1 MCDSKE
7 LLVGFLYEELD
18 PSAKRTFEKH
28 LGTCAE
34 CRAELAEL
42 GTTRG
47 QIALWTPPE
56 SDLGFRI
63 VRGAAAPTPAP
74 RFRIAP
80 AWGLAAAAVLVMA
93 AGAAI
98 ANIDVRYGQD
108 GLVVRTG
115 WNHGVDAPASA
126 EPGDGSGVANV
137 DWKAQAQQL
146 DRRLRD
152 LEATISARSAASPVQ
167 RAAASGSM
175 SDVEVLQRVREMMGQ
190 SETRQQRA
198 VARQIAEITRNFE
211 AQRKLDL
218 AAIDQGMTRL
228 QNTSGAEVKQYR
240 DVIQRMVKAN
250 YPTK

>member
-7 LLVGFLYEELD
+7 LLVGFLYDELD
-18 PSAKRTFEKH
+18 SSAKRTFEKH
-28 LGTCAE
+28 LVTCVE
-34 CRAELAEL
+34 CRDELAEL
-42 GTTRG
+42 GATRG

-63 VRGAAAPTPAP
+63 VRGAAAPAP
-74 RFRIAP
+74 PLRFRIAP
-80 AWGLAAAAVLVMA
+80 AWGLAAAALLVMA
-93 AGAAI
+93 VGAAI
-98 ANIDVRYGQD
+98 ANVDVRYGRE

-115 WNHGVDAPASA
+115 WNHGVDAAASVQ
-126 EPGDGSGVANV
+126 PGDGSGVANV

-152 LEATISARSAASPVQ
+152 LEAAISARSAASPVQ
-167 RAAASGSM
+167 SASASGM
-175 SDVEVLQRVREMMGQ
+175 SDVEVLQRMREMLGQ

-198 VARQIAEITRNFE
+198 VATQIAEISRNFD

-240 DVIQRMVKAN
+240 DVIQRMVNAKYA
-250 YPTK
+250 TK

>member
-7 LLVGFLYEELD
+7 LLVGFLYDELD
-18 PSAKRTFEKH
+18 PSAKRTFEQH
-28 LGTCAE
+28 LVACVE
-34 CRAELAEL
+34 CRDELMEL
-42 GTTRG
+42 GATRG

-63 VRGAAAPTPAP
+63 VRGAAAPPPAP

-80 AWGLAAAAVLVMA
+80 AWGLAAAALLVMA
-93 AGAAI
+93 VGAAI
-98 ANIDVRYGQD
+98 AHVDVRYGSD
-108 GLVVRTG
+108 GLIVRTG
-115 WNHGVDAPASA
+115 WNHSADAPGSA
-126 EPGDGSGVANV
+126 VPGDGSSVANV
-137 DWKAQAQQL
+137 DWKAQAGQL

-152 LEATISARSAASPVQ
+152 LEAAISARPGSSPVQ
-167 RAAASGSM
+167 SASVSGL
-175 SDVEVLQRVREMMGQ
+175 SDVEVLQRVRQMLGQ

-198 VARQIAEITRNFE
+198 VATQIAEITRNFD

-240 DVIQRMVKAN
+240 DVIQRLVKAT

>member
-7 LLVGFLYEELD
+7 LLVSFLYDELD
-18 PSAKRTFEKH
+18 PSAKRSFANH
-28 LGTCAE
+28 LITCVE
-34 CRAELAEL
+34 CRDELAEL
-42 GTTRG
+42 GVTRG

-63 VRGAAAPTPAP
+63 VRGAAALPA
-74 RFRIAP
+74 RHFRIAP
-80 AWGLAAAAVLVMA
+80 AWGLAAAAILVMA
-93 AGAAI
+93 VGAAI
-98 ANIDVRYGQD
+98 ANLDVRYSRD

-115 WNHGVDAPASA
+115 WNHGVDAPGTARD
-126 EPGDGSGVANV
+126 DGSSVANV
-137 DWKAQAQQL
+137 DWKTQAGQL

-152 LEATISARSAASPVQ
+152 LETAISTRTSPVQ
-167 RAAASGSM
+167 SASVSGM
-175 SDVEVLQRVREMMGQ
+175 SDAEVLQRVREMLGQ

-198 VARQIAEITRNFE
+198 FATRIAEITRDFD

-240 DVIQRMVKAN
+240 DVIQRLYKAT

>member
-7 LLVGFLYEELD
+7 LLVSFLYDELD
-18 PSAKRTFEKH
+18 PSAKRSFANH
-28 LGTCAE
+28 LITCVE
-34 CRAELAEL
+34 CRDELAEL
-42 GTTRG
+42 GVTRG
-47 QIALWTPPE
+47 QIALWAPPE

-63 VRGAAAPTPAP
+63 VRGAAAPPP
-74 RFRIAP
+74 RHFRIAP
-80 AWGLAAAAVLVMA
+80 AWGLAAAAILVLA

-98 ANIDVRYGQD
+98 ANLDVRYGRD

-115 WNHGVDAPASA
+115 WNHGVAPGTA
-126 EPGDGSGVANV
+126 EGDGPGVTNV
-137 DWKAQAQQL
+137 EWKTQAGQL

-152 LEATISARSAASPVQ
+152 LETAISARSSPVQ
-167 RAAASGSM
+167 SASASGM
-175 SDVEVLQRVREMMGQ
+175 SDVEVLQRVREMLGQ

-198 VARQIAEITRNFE
+198 FATRIAEITRDFD

-240 DVIQRMVKAN
+240 DVIQRLYKAT